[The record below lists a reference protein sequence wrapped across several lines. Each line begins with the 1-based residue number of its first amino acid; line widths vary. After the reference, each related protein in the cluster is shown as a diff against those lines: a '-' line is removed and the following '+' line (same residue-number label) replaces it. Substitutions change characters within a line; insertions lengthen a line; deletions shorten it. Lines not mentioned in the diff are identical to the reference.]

1 MKVAKIVLYIVI
13 AIILLVFVIQNVG
26 QQVTIKFFS
35 AKNAVTTEM
44 IIIVLF
50 SFVVG
55 LLVGVLLTGVQ
66 LMSMKSKIRLIG
78 KEYNKLKEELNLL
91 RNKEIQE
98 LEE

>member
-1 MKVAKIVLYIVI
+1 MKVAKIVIYIVI

-35 AKNAVTTEM
+35 AKNAITTEM

-66 LMSMKSKIRLIG
+66 LMSTKSKIRVIS
-78 KEYNKLKEELNLL
+78 KEYDKIKKELNLL